1 MAALLSLSS
10 ASPLLASGH
19 GHFGEDALDRF
30 DIANMMN
37 DLKSQGDTTAVEV
50 PVEVKAK
57 PFDVKVY
64 PGNPTIRTSTGKRMR
79 VEFEEGQR
87 AIPDRWE
94 RIREFKRLDR
104 SLSELKKQA
113 GVKEEAAPNVP
124 TTTAPAGSYSWSPI
138 WTQDSG
144 VAIQPEWLWCR
155 R

>member
-1 MAALLSLSS
+1 MKNIKNIALAALLSLSS

-50 PVEVKAK
+50 KEK

-64 PGNPTIRTSTGKRMR
+64 PGDPMIRTSTGKRKFDQFDEDDKGNPDMLPRKRMR

-87 AIPDRWE
+87 AIPDRWK
-94 RIREFKRLDR
+94 RIRD
-104 SLSELKKQA
+104 
-113 GVKEEAAPNVP
+113 V
-124 TTTAPAGSYSWSPI
+124 
-138 WTQDSG
+138 
-144 VAIQPEWLWCR
+144 
-155 R
+155 